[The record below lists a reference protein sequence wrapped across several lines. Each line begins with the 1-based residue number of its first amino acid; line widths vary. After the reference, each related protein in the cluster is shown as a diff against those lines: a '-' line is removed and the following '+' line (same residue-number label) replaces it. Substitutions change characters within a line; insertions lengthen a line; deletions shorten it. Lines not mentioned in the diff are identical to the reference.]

1 MRYDL
6 RKHHRV
12 ELNYVARVLSLG
24 GETICDCALLD
35 VSQGGA
41 RIEVL
46 ASEIVPDE
54 FLLVFSASSSVSR
67 KCKVAWR
74 KAENIGI
81 TFLKVVDT
89 AAAKKAMRRTRLLET
104 RTS

>member
-6 RKHHRV
+6 RKDHRV
-12 ELNYVARVLSLG
+12 ELNYIARVLSLG

-54 FLLVFSASSSVSR
+54 FLLVFSKQQRESKMQGR
-67 KCKVAWR
+67 VAQ
-74 KAENIGI
+74 
-81 TFLKVVDT
+81 
-89 AAAKKAMRRTRLLET
+89 
-104 RTS
+104 S